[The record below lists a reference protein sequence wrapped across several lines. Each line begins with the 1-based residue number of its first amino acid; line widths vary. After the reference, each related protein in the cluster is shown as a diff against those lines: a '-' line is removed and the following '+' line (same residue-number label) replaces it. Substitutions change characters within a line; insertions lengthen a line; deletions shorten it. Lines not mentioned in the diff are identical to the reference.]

1 MDKLVS
7 LYGILKKLRT
17 AGVKMK
23 DIAEASG
30 MSPSTL
36 SSLYTSVLP
45 SYEASLA
52 QGVCADEALESALGQ
67 VNNISV
73 RRLAESIDGLYAHVC
88 ELEGRLLAERVGG
101 GTIPACIERAFYKGL
116 PDANVY
122 AGVYTGYSASF
133 HSGGLKAEPYMI
145 TSVPCDDNSSNVYC
159 LDINGNLLAGM
170 GLFSHYQTGYMM
182 FNEHKGAQL
191 ALKMACLRLP
201 VMSFPHYIKGIYV
214 NHDYNRN
221 PVARRLLLVREG
233 DEVPLDDFCKLKAA
247 AIPKERLEGE
257 LLVYHDYTCGR
268 GDVIKSMIFNSPG
281 KDINDLVREKEMLGR
296 M

>member
-45 SYEASLA
+45 SYAALLA
-52 QGVCADEALESALGQ
+52 QGKRAEDALDEAMKQ

-73 RRLAESIDGLYAHVC
+73 RRLAESIDSLYAC
-88 ELEGRLLAERVGG
+88 ACDMEGKLLAERLGG
-101 GTIPACIERAFYKGL
+101 GTLSGDIERAFYKWL
-116 PDANVY
+116 PDARVY

-145 TSVPCDDNSSNVYC
+145 TSVPYSDGSFNVYSR
-159 LDINGNLLAGM
+159 DISGNLVAGM
-170 GLFSHYQTGYMM
+170 GLFSHYQAGYML
-182 FNEHKGAQL
+182 FNERKGAQL
-191 ALKMACLRLP
+191 ALKMACLQLP
-201 VMSFPHYIKGIYV
+201 VMSFPYFIRGIYV

-221 PVARRLLLVREG
+221 PVARRLLLVRDG
-233 DEVPLDDFCKLKAA
+233 DEVPLEDFCKLKAA
-247 AIPKERLEGE
+247 DIPKEQLEGD
-257 LLVYHDYTCGR
+257 LLAYYDYTCGN
-268 GDVIKSMIFNSPG
+268 GDVIRSMAFNSPG
-281 KDINDLVREKEMLGR
+281 KDINDLTREKEMLGLA
-296 M
+296 